1 METFWS
7 LTDYDEIIQL
17 CPNLTSLSVNS
28 RTSVLD
34 VKSRSPAT
42 LDMLSIQPHKNITTV
57 RVCWSSLQGSVEYI
71 MHKFPNLRNLI
82 LRFGVYIPFAPGSQ
96 LEDYFANV
104 GDRLMEYLSSM
115 QTYEINATG
124 SFSLLEAYLKHT
136 TNLHVCFESMR
147 GMSPELTLQ
156 QTRMARVRFRNTSR
170 NKERLLQML
179 QRHQHNIT
187 SFSLN
192 LELNYRDRAAW
203 VEDILTTCTQMK
215 AFHYWTFAPFQP
227 PSQAAIDANVPL
239 NSTLDTLT
247 LRVRAVE
254 SGSLAGYL
262 RLLPSV
268 RHVNIKITCSSM
280 DEVESRV
287 DMLFDSFDTVDQ
299 SHYSSLIDVFGRKA
313 LLVIDGDY
321 LPDKMIYLVDIQH
334 KNRVTWER
342 TERVNENALINVFI
356 EIDPIDE
363 YDDL

>member
-1 METFWS
+1 
-7 LTDYDEIIQL
+7 
-17 CPNLTSLSVNS
+17 
-28 RTSVLD
+28 
-34 VKSRSPAT
+34 
-42 LDMLSIQPHKNITTV
+42 
-57 RVCWSSLQGSVEYI
+57 

-82 LRFGVYIPFAPGSQ
+82 LRFGVYNPFAPGNQ

-115 QTYEINATG
+115 QTYKIDGTG

-136 TNLHVCFESMR
+136 ANVHVCLESMR

-156 QTRMARVRFRNTSR
+156 QTRIARIRFRNTPE

-179 QRHQHNIT
+179 QRHQHNVT

-192 LELNYRDRAAW
+192 FELNYRDSVAW
-203 VEDILTTCTQMK
+203 IEDILTTCTQMK
-215 AFHYWTFAPFQP
+215 AFHYWTLEPFQP

-247 LRVRAVE
+247 LRVRAIK

-268 RHVNIKITCSSM
+268 RHVNVTITCSSK

-299 SHYSSLIDVFGRKA
+299 GHYSSLIDVFGRKA
-313 LLVIDGDY
+313 QLVIDDR
-321 LPDKMIYLVDIQH
+321 LSDKAIYLVDLQR
-334 KNRVTWER
+334 KNRTTWER
-342 TERVNENALINVFI
+342 TETVSENPLINVFVK
-356 EIDPIDE
+356 IDPIDE